1 MLDFIKMNRFTFFII
16 HFLISCCVALVASY
30 FVFFIWYPYPLY
42 RALGVVDIAVI
53 VFAIDV
59 ILGPILGFIIYDKT
73 KASLKFDIFVII
85 LIQFSA
91 FIYGLYTLNQAR
103 PLYLVF
109 AGYNFETVR
118 KNELID
124 GGDTVDFFS
133 AIFQKP
139 EFVSLNSNY
148 YESRKNLLISKTN
161 LRDTSFYTPFY
172 LKNGTEHSV
181 LVGIPLLNRFNSEKS
196 VQSVVQKYPN
206 ADSWVPLR
214 ANNLD
219 MVVLFS
225 KEERKLIAAVDLRPW

>member
-1 MLDFIKMNRFTFFII
+1 MLDFIKMNRFSFFIF
-16 HFLISCCVALVASY
+16 HFFISCCVALVASY

-42 RALGVVDIAVI
+42 KALGVVDIALI

-59 ILGPILGFIIYDKT
+59 ILGPILGFIIYDKN
-73 KASLKFDIFVII
+73 KSSLKFDLSVII

-103 PLYLVF
+103 PMYLVF

-124 GGDTVDFFS
+124 SGNKIDFFS
-133 AIFQKP
+133 AVFKKP

-148 YESRKNLLISKTN
+148 YESMENLLDSKTT

-172 LKNGTEHSV
+172 LKNGTEDSA
-181 LVGIPLLNRFNSEKS
+181 LVGISLLSRFNLEKS
-196 VQSVVQKYPN
+196 VQSFVKKYPN

-225 KEERKLIAAVDLRPW
+225 REERKLIAAVDLRPW